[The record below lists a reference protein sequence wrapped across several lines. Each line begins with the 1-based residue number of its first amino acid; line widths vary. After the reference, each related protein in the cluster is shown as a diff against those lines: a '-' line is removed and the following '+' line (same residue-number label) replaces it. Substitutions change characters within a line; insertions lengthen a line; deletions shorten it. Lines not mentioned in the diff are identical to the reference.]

1 LKHRSLA
8 YRAVPKVSR
17 PLSIHFPASGIVFA
31 ESQHAQNFQMA
42 PRTDAFQKL
51 LYVVDGRISYQE
63 TARPAVQATSG
74 ALLLVPAST
83 QHVITDIAPSTL
95 LIFCFND
102 DFLGNETEFAE
113 LWRKLSKTR
122 APHIQISQ
130 PMRLQFESLWRRAIL
145 EQSHIRLASETA
157 IRAIA
162 LQVLVLLART
172 PTRRPEADV
181 SRRLEELSREL
192 AETFYEPWTLDKAA
206 ARAGISRR
214 HFSEKYREFTG
225 HTFADHLIQL
235 RINHA
240 ATLLKT
246 GKHSISGVIFACGFG
261 DVSHFYRL
269 FRKKYNL
276 PPKQWLLTQG

>member
-1 LKHRSLA
+1 VL
-8 YRAVPKVSR
+8 KVSR
-17 PLSIHFPASGIVFA
+17 PLSIQLPASGIAFA
-31 ESQHAQNFQMA
+31 ESQHSQNFQMA
-42 PRTDAFQKL
+42 PRKDAFQKL
-51 LYVVDGRISYQE
+51 LYVAEGQISYQE
-63 TARPAVQATSG
+63 SGRPVVQAASG
-74 ALLLVPAST
+74 ALFLVPAST
-83 QHVITDIAPSTL
+83 QHVVTDIQPSTL

-102 DFLGNETEFAE
+102 DFLGNETEFAA
-113 LWRKLSKTR
+113 LWHKLSQTR
-122 APHIQISQ
+122 APHIQVSQ

-145 EQSHIRLASETA
+145 EQSHTRLASEAA

-162 LQVLVLLART
+162 LQVIVVLARI

-181 SRRLEELSREL
+181 SRRIEELSREL

-225 HTFADHLIQL
+225 QTFADHLIQL
-235 RINHA
+235 RIDHA

-246 GKHSISGVIFACGFG
+246 GRHSISGIIFACGFG

-269 FRKKYNL
+269 FRRKYSL
-276 PPKQWLLTQG
+276 PPKQWLLAQG